1 MEEEGYGL
9 GTQVA
14 AEMLTGLVD
23 ELPDASKNN
32 PHTCLTAADFQLEM
46 T

>member
-23 ELPDASKNN
+23 ELPDASKN
-32 PHTCLTAADFQLEM
+32 PRTCLTAAVFQQDM

>member
-23 ELPDASKNN
+23 ELPDASKD
-32 PHTCLTAADFQLEM
+32 PYVCPTAAYL
-46 T
+46 